1 MKLTRE
7 DMLLCID
14 LIDMQGMDN
23 EEEIAAYKDRLRE
36 GLDYSEELVNMN
48 IKEIDDNVYEW
59 LYKKLRGESR
69 PEKLNGFTLSK
80 AMQTYNEILGHV
92 CFIIADNK
100 ACRDRGKT
108 SLFYLVP
115 NVHMWNALKRAKIH
129 CIEDLGFLREPGGY
143 DKLRSIRGF
152 GKVTMEN
159 LVNAWSDYHGCRVSA
174 LDAHFNSIKNKQ
186 ITLDQALQKIA
197 AGYSTGELQLQQYA
211 TQDNYKAL
219 RAFLGLSENT
229 NANSALEFLDSM
241 EV

>member
-14 LIDMQGMDN
+14 LIDLQGMN
-23 EEEIAAYKDRLRE
+23 NEEIAAYKDRLRN

-48 IKEIDDNVYEW
+48 LKDIDDNVYEW
-59 LYKKLRGESR
+59 LHKRLCGEDR
-69 PEKLNGFTLSK
+69 FTKLNGFTTYK
-80 AMQTYNEILGHV
+80 AAQIYNETLGHV
-92 CFIIADNK
+92 CFIIKDNM

-115 NVHMWNALKRAKIH
+115 NTHMWNALQRAKIH
-129 CIEDLGFLREPGGY
+129 CIEDLDFLREPGGY

-152 GKVTMEN
+152 GKVMMEN
-159 LVNAWSDYHGCRVSA
+159 LVDAWSDYHGCRVPT
-174 LDAHFNSIKNKQ
+174 LDIHFNSAKTKQ

-219 RAFLGLSENT
+219 RAFLGLSEDT
-229 NANSALEFLDSM
+229 NASSALEFLDSM
-241 EV
+241 EM